1 MPPLGSCALAC
12 VALSGPAA
20 GTPPV
25 PHALVPLLAGTEPR
39 VVAGV
44 AIGRSVRGRR
54 ITVTASG
61 SPRAPRHVL
70 VVGCIHG
77 NECAGIAIARRVEEH
92 RPPPPGAD
100 VWTIADLDPDGR
112 LAGTRL
118 NARGVDLNR
127 NFPAGWR
134 ARGRPGDLE
143 YPGPRPLSEPET
155 RAVRRVV
162 RAFRPHVTIWYHQQT
177 EPSLVRAWGPSV
189 RVARRYARLSGMPF
203 ARIPWPAGTAPH
215 WQNTALTG
223 QASFV
228 VELQHGRFGP
238 RSARR
243 HARAVLD
250 LALGR
255 G

>member
-12 VALSGPAA
+12 LAISGPA
-20 GTPPV
+20 TEPPPV
-25 PHALVPLLAGTEPR
+25 PPELVPLLAGNEPR
-39 VVAGV
+39 LVTDVLVGH
-44 AIGRSVRGRR
+44 SVQGRR

-61 SPRAPRHVL
+61 NPQAARRVL

-77 NECAGIAIARRVEEH
+77 NECAGTAIARRVE
-92 RPPPPGAD
+92 RPPPPAAAD

-143 YPGPRPLSEPET
+143 YPGPRPFSEPET
-155 RAVRRVV
+155 RAVRRVA

-189 RVARRYARLSGMPF
+189 RVARRYARLAAMTF

-215 WQNTALTG
+215 WQNTAFTG

-228 VELQHGRFGP
+228 VEFQHGRFGP
-238 RSARR
+238 RTARR

-255 G
+255 R